1 MASQISIAAGRS
13 QRREGSKFV
22 DALPE
27 KGTLELRS
35 EDGEYTHF
43 TWKNRA
49 SGQVEDELLVFPG
62 EATFE
67 KVEQDPSGRTHILKF
82 SSSDQK
88 YFFWIQKSDQQAIL
102 RAQIDIDNLIKDPT
116 YRIGSAPLP
125 VPSTPQRPA
134 QERSWPPTPGA
145 PRLSHPEPAPRSTAA
160 ETSTPSAPPAAGSS
174 TSATTTTEGMDVEQ
188 TPAHGGAGAGPDAGA
203 GEGSQDQMARL
214 LAEWARGGGL
224 APADDDA
231 RLTDVLSPVQMSTLL
246 TTHPDL
252 IPTITPLLPAGLDLP
267 PNPSA
272 QDLLPILSAPQFT
285 DAIASLDNALRSGGL
300 PGTMM
305 RELGLPDAA
314 GQSVKG
320 FLEGLI
326 GLRRDENAEGGDER
340 MDED

>member
-43 TWKNRA
+43 TWKNRVT
-49 SGQVEDELLVFPG
+49 GQVEDELLVFPG

-67 KVEQDPSGRTHILKF
+67 KVDQDPSGRTHILKF

-88 YFFWIQKSDQQAIL
+88 YFFWIQKSDQQVII
-102 RAQIDIDNLIKDPT
+102 RAQVDIDNLIRDPT

-145 PRLSHPEPAPRSTAA
+145 PRLSHPEPAPRNAA
-160 ETSTPSAPPAAGSS
+160 SASTPSAPPVAGSS
-174 TSATTTTEGMDVEQ
+174 NDGVMDVEQ
-188 TPAHGGAGAGPDAGA
+188 IPAQESAGGSG
-203 GEGSQDQMARL
+203 QDQMARL
-214 LAEWARGGGL
+214 LAEWARGGGI

-231 RLTDVLSPVQMSTLL
+231 RLTDVLSPIQMSTLL
-246 TTHPDL
+246 TTHPSL
-252 IPTITPLLPAGLDLP
+252 IPTITPLLPSGLDLP

-300 PGTMM
+300 PGNMM
-305 RELGLPDAA
+305 RELGLPDNA

-326 GLRRDENAEGGDER
+326 GLKKDDQPEGGDER

>member
-174 TSATTTTEGMDVEQ
+174 TSATTTTEGMD
-188 TPAHGGAGAGPDAGA
+188 
-203 GEGSQDQMARL
+203 MARL